1 MPVSR
6 PRRRSLVTLGFFAA
20 FAIAAFAALWL
31 LDYFVIDAGGH
42 RGNGPLRQ
50 LFDFD
55 AETMQNALGS
65 LSQVIAAVLGIA
77 ITVVSIVV
85 QLAATRYTSR
95 VADLFFRDR
104 INLGVMG
111 FFVVACVEALWVSF
125 TVRRDYV
132 PQATITA
139 TVIMAS
145 GSVLLLVPYFAYVFD
160 FLDPEKVIARIGA
173 ETLDRATGRKTAKAK
188 AEAGATDAVTRQSQA
203 VSGLAHL
210 ADIAVNALGQK
221 DKVIAT
227 DASAALRRLLVEYQT
242 RKGTLEADW
251 FAISSVLRADPDFVA
266 LASDSLDDL
275 ASRRTWLEWKG
286 LRQIREVF
294 GAALTTMP
302 EMAHVVAIDTRY
314 VGEAALAAGDREV
327 LMLTVKF
334 MNTFLRAALNARDV
348 RTAYNVLNQYRQL
361 AESLLVTRNAWPQAV
376 LVDIA
381 GHFKYYARLAHG
393 IGLAFVTETAAY
405 DMCAL
410 CELASAYEAACH
422 DRLLA
427 VFLEIDR
434 EPETQAQESALR
446 GVRKAQAKL
455 ASYYLLHDQPA
466 RARRIYDDMASE
478 SPERLRSIRDEMLA
492 ITSKDFWE
500 VVDRGTNFD
509 YLSDERKEKLRA
521 FFSGFASLAAPAAE

>member
-1 MPVSR
+1 MSVTR

-31 LDYFVIDAGGH
+31 LDYFVIDAGH
-42 RGNGPLRQ
+42 RGSDGPFRQ
-50 LFDFD
+50 LVDFD

-95 VADLFFRDR
+95 VADMFFRDR
-104 INLGVMG
+104 INLAVMG
-111 FFVVACVEALWVSF
+111 FFVVACLEALWVSL
-125 TVRRDYV
+125 TVRKDYV

-139 TVIMAS
+139 SVIMAS
-145 GSVLLLVPYFAYVFD
+145 GSLLGLVPYFAYVFD
-160 FLDPEKVIARIGA
+160 FLDPEKVIARIGT
-173 ETLDRATGRKTAKAK
+173 ETLERATSRKQIGR
-188 AEAGATDAVTRQSQA
+188 AEAAPIRQA
-203 VSGLAHL
+203 LALSGLSHL
-210 ADIAVNALGQK
+210 ADIAVNSLGQK

-227 DASAALRRLLVEYQT
+227 DASAALRRLLVEYQQ
-242 RKGTLEADW
+242 RKRGLDDDW
-251 FAISSVLRADPDFVA
+251 FAIGTVLRTDPDFVA
-266 LASDSLDDL
+266 LAADSVDDL
-275 ASRRTWLEWKG
+275 AARRTWLEWKG
-286 LRQIREVF
+286 MRQLREVF

-327 LMLTVKF
+327 LELTIKF
-334 MNTFLRAALNARDV
+334 MNTYLRAALNARDV

-361 AESLLVTRNAWPQAV
+361 AESLLATRNAWPQSV
-376 LVDIA
+376 LADIA

-393 IGLAFVTETAAY
+393 IGLGFVTETAAY
-405 DMCAL
+405 DLCAL

-427 VFLEIDR
+427 VFLEIDK
-434 EPETQAQESALR
+434 EPETQAEERALR

-466 RARRIYDDMASE
+466 RARRIYDDMAHE
-478 SPERLRSIRDEMLA
+478 SPDRLRSIRDEMLS

-509 YLSDERKEKLRA
+509 YLSDERKAMLRR
-521 FFSGFASLAAPAAE
+521 FFADFASLTVPAPAAE

>member
-31 LDYFVIDAGGH
+31 LDYFVIDAGH
-42 RGNGPLRQ
+42 RNSAGPFLQ

-95 VADLFFRDR
+95 VADMFFRDR

-111 FFVVACVEALWVSF
+111 FFVVACLEALWVSL
-125 TVRRDYV
+125 TVRKDYV

-145 GSVLLLVPYFAYVFD
+145 GSLLGLVPYFAYVFD
-160 FLDPEKVIARIGA
+160 FLDPEKVIARIGS
-173 ETLDRATGRKTAKAK
+173 ETLERATSPKARPGAATAA
-188 AEAGATDAVTRQSQA
+188 DRQTHA
-203 VSGLAHL
+203 LGGLANL

-227 DASAALRRLLVEYQT
+227 DASAALRRLLVEYQA
-242 RKGTLEADW
+242 RKGGLDADW
-251 FAISSVLRADPDFVA
+251 FTIGAALRADPDFVA
-266 LASDSLDDL
+266 LAGDSLDDL

-286 LRQIREVF
+286 LRQLREVF
-294 GAALTTMP
+294 GAALSTMP

-314 VGEAALAAGDREV
+314 VGEAALAASDREV
-327 LMLTVKF
+327 LVLTIKF
-334 MNTFLRAALNARDV
+334 MNTYLRAALNARDV

-361 AESLLVTRNAWPQAV
+361 AESLLQTRNAWPQAV

-410 CELASAYEAACH
+410 CEMASAFDAACH
-422 DRLLA
+422 DRLLG

-434 EPETQAQESALR
+434 EPETHAQELALR

-455 ASYYLLHDQPA
+455 ASYYLLHDQAA
-466 RARRIYDDMASE
+466 RARRIHDDMASE
-478 SPERLRSIRDEMLA
+478 APERLRSIRDELLA

-521 FFSGFASLAAPAAE
+521 FFADFPALATSAPAAE